1 MASATE
7 GKLFASV
14 PGDIQHGN
22 EYSLAETVFVFVCV
36 CVLYVCSR
44 LTQRDIFWKSA
55 AVCLPRVQVSLEGQ
69 KSPSAGP

>member
-14 PGDIQHGN
+14 PGDIQHCN
-22 EYSLAETVFVFVCV
+22 EYSIAETVFVCV
-36 CVLYVCSR
+36 CACILYVCSC
-44 LTQRDIFWKSA
+44 LTQTDIFWKSA
-55 AVCLPRVQVSLEGQ
+55 AVCFPRVQVSLEGQ